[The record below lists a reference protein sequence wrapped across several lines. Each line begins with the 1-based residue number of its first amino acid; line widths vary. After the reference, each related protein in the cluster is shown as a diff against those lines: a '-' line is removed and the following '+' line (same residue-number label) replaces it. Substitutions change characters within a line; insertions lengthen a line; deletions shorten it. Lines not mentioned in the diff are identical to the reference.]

1 MVGAALLAKIGL
13 AFQVPSTMRDCLLN
27 QLLARSLALLV
38 PREYLPKI
46 QKDSLGKKLIQ
57 KENHNLQLMKN
68 NIFNA
73 ISDFITTL

>member
-46 QKDSLGKKLIQ
+46 PKRFVGERINSKRK
-57 KENHNLQLMKN
+57 
-68 NIFNA
+68 
-73 ISDFITTL
+73 S